1 MGQVLRSWLARDAF
15 CILRSAYSLLRCPAR
30 GSCPCLLANFGG
42 VSAQSFAQSI
52 AFPVTL
58 AITNS
63 SYRLA
68 SMGRGHTLSRFA
80 FGSRAR
86 NRARH

>member
-1 MGQVLRSWLARDAF
+1 MGQVLRFSLVHFVF
-15 CILRSAYSLLRCPAR
+15 CIVRSAYSLLRCPAR
-30 GSCPCLLANFGG
+30 GFCACLLANFGG

-52 AFPVTL
+52 TFPVTL
-58 AITNS
+58 AITDS
-63 SYRLA
+63 SYRLT